1 MPKFDHRHLFLLELL
16 DNLLQLLFLYLG
28 DSLQIIP
35 AIFGHIQL
43 MLVLLVFCLKFLDL
57 LSQSFYFLLVIVDI
71 LVEHLDLKFLIFVQ
85 QCISFF
91 LFALVLVL
99 ELIVLHLELG

>member
-28 DSLQIIP
+28 DSL
-35 AIFGHIQL
+35 QL